1 MPANST
7 KSTAAGTSVMPFS
20 KDDPKRQRMVLI
32 AGIGGAALGVALAV
46 LLIFRPWQRSA
57 MPRLNGEPAN
67 LARFSAS
74 PNFARL
80 PFDQREA
87 YMKMMD
93 KKKTQITAAYSA
105 GTIDDDEYR
114 KTLEAAHLGKRLD
127 EMKKY
132 YSKPAGAARDAY
144 LDKLLAKEDKKHEAL
159 KSNPS
164 ARQEKKQEQIPR
176 DDSDEQ
182 AEMNTW
188 PPNVRAQYQSF
199 KQALAERKKRR
210 KEAKSEKKQSLQPAT
225 VTPEG
230 RQGN

>member
-1 MPANST
+1 MTANST
-7 KSTAAGTSVMPFS
+7 KPTATATAPMPFS
-20 KDDPKRQRMVLI
+20 TDDPKHRRVALI

-46 LLIFRPWQRSA
+46 LLIFRPWQRSSI
-57 MPRLNGEPAN
+57 PRLNDEPAS
-67 LARFSAS
+67 LARFAAS
-74 PNFARL
+74 PNFAKL

-132 YSKPAGAARDAY
+132 FSKPAGAARDAY
-144 LDKLLAKEDKKHEAL
+144 LDKLLAKEDKKHENL
-159 KSNPS
+159 KRNPS

-182 AEMNTW
+182 AEMSSW
-188 PPNVRAQYQSF
+188 PPNVRAEYETF
-199 KQALAERKKRR
+199 HQALAARKKRH
-210 KEAKSEKKQSLQPAT
+210 KESRTEKRQSSQPAA

-230 RQGN
+230 K